1 MSRSKLLRERGNK
14 SMKYGNKNK
23 GENKL
28 WKGGKKTELRE
39 KAGRIVKSVMEQET
53 KTEEWCF
60 PFAIGSLVQ
69 NLK

>member
-1 MSRSKLLRERGNK
+1 METKIRGRISCGK
-14 SMKYGNKNK
+14 EK
-23 GENKL
+23 EN
-28 WKGGKKTELRE
+28 RE